1 MDASQRT
8 PPRAVC
14 AAMGFA
20 KTVTTHLRNMTSNF
34 GRTCMP
40 WGVKRSFA
48 AGCSG
53 ALFAL
58 PGVVAFKEDDATT
71 TAMLCAFVAQA
82 VLSVMSDYVCTGRDS
97 VWHGL
102 DRWMSSGMTVFMV
115 WYAHAALSPK
125 HCAIAVPPLFCLYN
139 SKNAIARG
147 DWPRY
152 VAWHTAWHVS
162 AVAGCCAVMYLV
174 NGWEGVSA
182 VGREVGRMTRAVK
195 GEL

>member
-1 MDASQRT
+1 
-8 PPRAVC
+8 
-14 AAMGFA
+14 
-20 KTVTTHLRNMTSNF
+20 
-34 GRTCMP
+34 MP
-40 WGVKRSFA
+40 WGVKRSVA

-58 PGVVAFKEDDATT
+58 PGVVAFRENDTT
-71 TAMLCAFVAQA
+71 THVMLYAFAIQA
-82 VLSVMSDYVCTGRDS
+82 VLSVMSDYVRTGRDS

-125 HCAIAVPPLFCLYN
+125 HCAIAAPPLFCLYN

-147 DWPRY
+147 DWGGY
-152 VAWHTAWHVS
+152 VVWHTAWHVS
-162 AVAGCCAVMYLV
+162 AVVACCGVMYLV
-174 NGWEGVSA
+174 NGWEGVRA
-182 VGREVGRMTRAVK
+182 VGREASRLARAVK